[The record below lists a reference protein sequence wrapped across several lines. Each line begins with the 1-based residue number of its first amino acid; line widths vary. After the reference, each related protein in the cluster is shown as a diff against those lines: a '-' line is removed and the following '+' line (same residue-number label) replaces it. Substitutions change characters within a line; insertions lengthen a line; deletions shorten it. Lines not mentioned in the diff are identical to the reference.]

1 MGDTAPD
8 VVIRGGVVV
17 DGTGAPARTADVA
30 IVDGWITEVGRVR
43 HRGRREIGADGAL
56 VTPGWV
62 DVHTHYDGQAT
73 WDTQLAPSSWHG
85 VTTAVMGNCG
95 VGFAPVH
102 DHDHQRLIELM
113 EGVEDIPG
121 AALHEGLAWGW
132 NDFAGYLDAVDALPH
147 DIDVAAQLPHGAL
160 RLFVMGERGAD
171 RETASAD
178 EIAQMASIAESAI
191 RAGALGFTTSRTLN
205 HRTSRGQP
213 TPTLTAAREELV
225 AIAAGVGRAGA
236 GVLQLVSDFVDVEE
250 EFGNVWAMAEAS
262 GRPVSF
268 SLVQNPFAP
277 NAYRDLLERMASAA
291 SAGLTIRGQVAT
303 RAVGLLLGLQGTL
316 NPVMA
321 NPVYCEIASLD
332 LGERVAIM
340 ADPVFKARLL
350 EADTGQRDTSKLG
363 GGVVRL
369 FDKMFVLGD
378 PPDYEPDPD
387 QNVAA
392 LARRQGRDALEF
404 VYDTL
409 LQDEG
414 RRFLY
419 LPALNFASGN
429 LDAVREMLLD
439 DRTIPG
445 LGDGGA
451 HVGTICDGSFPT
463 TLLTHWCR
471 DRAGERLEVPFVVKA
486 QCHDTARAV
495 GLRDR
500 GVVAPG
506 FKADLNVIDFDG
518 LRCGPPE
525 MHFDLP
531 AGGRRLLQ
539 RADGYLHTIVAGREV
554 YRNGVPTG
562 ETPGRLVRGAQTG
575 LRHRSVGS
583 PT

>member
-1 MGDTAPD
+1 
-8 VVIRGGVVV
+8 
-17 DGTGAPARTADVA
+17 
-30 IVDGWITEVGRVR
+30 
-43 HRGRREIGADGAL
+43 
-56 VTPGWV
+56 
-62 DVHTHYDGQAT
+62 
-73 WDTQLAPSSWHG
+73 
-85 VTTAVMGNCG
+85 
-95 VGFAPVH
+95 
-102 DHDHQRLIELM
+102 
-113 EGVEDIPG
+113 
-121 AALHEGLAWGW
+121 
-132 NDFAGYLDAVDALPH
+132 
-147 DIDVAAQLPHGAL
+147 
-160 RLFVMGERGAD
+160 
-171 RETASAD
+171 
-178 EIAQMASIAESAI
+178 
-191 RAGALGFTTSRTLN
+191 
-205 HRTSRGQP
+205 
-213 TPTLTAAREELV
+213 
-225 AIAAGVGRAGA
+225 
-236 GVLQLVSDFVDVEE
+236 
-250 EFGNVWAMAEAS
+250 MAEAS

-321 NPVYCEIASLD
+321 NPVYREIASLD

-340 ADPVFKARLL
+340 AEPMFKARLL
-350 EADTGQRDTSKLG
+350 KADTGQRDTSKLG

-471 DRAGERLEVPFVVKA
+471 DRAGERLDVPFVVKA

-506 FKADLNVIDFDG
+506 FKADLNVIDFNG

-539 RADGYLHTIVAGREV
+539 RADG
-554 YRNGVPTG
+554 
-562 ETPGRLVRGAQTG
+562 
-575 LRHRSVGS
+575 
-583 PT
+583 